1 MDKNGQRKTKIDNI
15 WHKWTKKNKDMIYG
29 TDGQKWTKMGK
40 IWHRWTKMDKDRQ
53 NMANEARKA
62 QRKDKTKI

>member
-1 MDKNGQRKTKIDNI
+1 MAQMDKEKQRYD
-15 WHKWTKKNKDMIYG
+15 
-29 TDGQKWTKMGK
+29 

-62 QRKDKTKI
+62 QSKDKTKI

>member
-1 MDKNGQRKTKIDNI
+1 MDKIGQRKTKIDNI
-15 WHKWTKKNKDMIYG
+15 
-29 TDGQKWTKMGK
+29 Q
-40 IWHRWTKMDKDRQ
+40 HRWTKMDKDRQ